1 MIDQNSKI
9 LSALSCL
16 GLLLLLAGPSH
27 AQQTKFPYRA
37 TVVSDGAVVRSG
49 PGETHYGTDRLAPGT
64 KIEIYRHDPG
74 GWMAI
79 RPPEGSFCLV
89 QREEVELDENGG
101 AEVLQDDTLAW
112 VGTRLNPV
120 QKPLFQVKLR
130 AGESLQVLGVVDR
143 EKFELQEDQPDWVQV
158 EPPKGEFRWIAAKDI
173 TAEKTESPEQ
183 PVDEPSDPLKIVSGQ
198 QTKPLQ
204 NSGPRPFESWGP
216 KQTAAVF
223 GGWGQ
228 QSQSYTAGSLAVTN
242 SGSNTTVPAASGW
255 KPARKAIANF
265 VDEPST
271 FIADASFENNNISP
285 NAGFTEPNTLN
296 SGANSR
302 SEIFDANGSNAMIAF
317 PVSQVSVNGSAAL
330 LTPTFGNPALQ
341 SLEMRLTQEMLKPP
355 AAWNLMPLAAE
366 AEQLRTRVSS
376 QQEMNQLGLLIE
388 KIRKCREIQ
397 AGYRATGD
405 GGPVDLQ
412 TMRNRGFIAAS
423 PMTPAV
429 APQASGEL
437 LYNYDAHG
445 YLNQLVRGGGSGQA
459 TYVLQDETGV
469 VTHHVAAPPGV
480 NLRPYLNQR
489 VGIVGNRGFHQ
500 QLQLNHVTA
509 ERVIAL
515 DSLRR

>member
-1 MIDQNSKI
+1 MIDQKNKI
-9 LSALSCL
+9 LPALSCL
-16 GLLLLLAGPSH
+16 ALLFLLAIPSH
-27 AQQTKFPYRA
+27 AQQAKFPYRA

-64 KIEIYRHDPG
+64 KIEVHRHDPG

-89 QREEVELDENGG
+89 QREEVELDKNGR

-143 EKFELQEDQPDWVQV
+143 EKFELLEDQPDWVQV
-158 EPPKGEFRWIAAKDI
+158 EPPRGEFRWIATADI
-173 TAEKTESPEQ
+173 KADTDQGVGQ
-183 PVDEPSDPLKIVSGQ
+183 PGDETSDPLKIVSQ
-198 QTKPLQ
+198 QQAGPPQ

-216 KQTAAVF
+216 KQTSAPAVMSE
-223 GGWGQ
+223 WAQ
-228 QSQSYTAGSLAVTN
+228 QSKSSNAGTQPPTIAN
-242 SGSNTTVPAASGW
+242 SNAAASGW
-255 KPARKAIANF
+255 KPASKAITNF
-265 VDEPST
+265 VDEPSK
-271 FIADASFENNNISP
+271 FIADASFEKNNVAPVTKFAQPDSL
-285 NAGFTEPNTLN
+285 NT
-296 SGANSR
+296 GVNSR
-302 SEIFDANGSNAMIAF
+302 SEIFDAGSSGALNAY
-317 PVSQVSVNGSAAL
+317 PVSQVSAGGSAAL

-355 AAWNLMPLAAE
+355 AAWNLIPLAAE
-366 AEQLRTRVSS
+366 SEQLRVRVTT
-376 QQEMNQLGLLIE
+376 QQEVDQLGLLIE

-412 TMRNRGFIAAS
+412 TMRNRGFVAAAPRAS
-423 PMTPAV
+423 VVTPQ
-429 APQASGEL
+429 PSGEL

-445 YLNQLVRGGGSGQA
+445 YLNQLVRGGGNGQA

-489 VGIVGNRGFHQ
+489 VGIIGNRGFHQ